1 MQDAAD
7 LQSYTFVTKVTS
19 LPLKIFS
26 SQDPV
31 LQIIFCFRYTK
42 MTNVALTFF
51 SLNVRF
57 LEGDFES
64 YVKKMRKPHAWGGEP
79 ELLMCSHVLR

>member
-26 SQDPV
+26 SQDSV

-42 MTNVALTFF
+42 MTAVALTFF
-51 SLNVRF
+51 S
-57 LEGDFES
+57 
-64 YVKKMRKPHAWGGEP
+64 
-79 ELLMCSHVLR
+79 

>member
-1 MQDAAD
+1 
-7 LQSYTFVTKVTS
+7 
-19 LPLKIFS
+19 
-26 SQDPV
+26 
-31 LQIIFCFRYTK
+31 